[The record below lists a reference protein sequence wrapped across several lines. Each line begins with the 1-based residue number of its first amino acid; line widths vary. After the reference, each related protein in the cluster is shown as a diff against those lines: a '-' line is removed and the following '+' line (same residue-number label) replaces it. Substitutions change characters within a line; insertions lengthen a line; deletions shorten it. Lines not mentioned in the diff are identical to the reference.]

1 MLVVDRDAQFI
12 KQITDL
18 ASSFQCRVLH
28 APSAKEAKIILS
40 REKIDLLLTESNL
53 PDADGL
59 SLVAALHK
67 RDATAAALL
76 TGSSP
81 TGDEILAAV
90 RAGVADFLPKP
101 IAPAQLALRLKQAF
115 RKHDAAVKV
124 ERRIDRLTGAVKRL
138 SEARRQVGKKV
149 DLLCNDLV
157 AAYGEL
163 TRQMDSVRIQEDF
176 RKCLAE
182 THDLEQLLCHA
193 MDWIMRHL
201 GYSNFAIWLAAD
213 DANYE
218 LGAYI
223 KYTIASDENMIASM
237 KEGILQQALRHGTVH
252 LSGAEARN
260 HLAASE
266 LTFLAG
272 QTVLAST
279 ACYLGESLAGIVL
292 FRDENSPYTAD
303 DVATLQ
309 SVAPIFAIAL
319 AAAVRSPGAENADVS
334 ERDDEKDDSSD
345 WWKTGGAPPF

>member
-12 KQITDL
+12 KQITEL
-18 ASSFQCRVLH
+18 ASSFQCRVLS
-28 APSAKEAKIILS
+28 ASSAKEAKAIIN
-40 REKIDLLLTESNL
+40 REKIGLLLTESAL
-53 PDADGL
+53 PDAEGTA
-59 SLVAALHK
+59 LVTALHK
-67 RDATAAALL
+67 REPAAAALL

-81 TGDEILAAV
+81 TVDEILAAV
-90 RAGVADFLPKP
+90 RAGAADFLPKP
-101 IAPAQLALRLKQAF
+101 IAPTQLAARLKQAF
-115 RKHDAAVKV
+115 RKHDAAAKV

-163 TRQMDSVRIQEDF
+163 TRQMDAVRIQEDF

-182 THDLEQLLCHA
+182 TQDLEQLLCHA
-193 MDWIMRHL
+193 MDWVMRHL

-213 DANYE
+213 DANFE

-223 KYTIASDENMIASM
+223 KYTIASDDGMVASM
-237 KEGILQQALRHGTVH
+237 KGGILQQALRHGTIH

-260 HLAASE
+260 HLSAGE
-266 LTFLAG
+266 LTYLAG
-272 QTVLAST
+272 QTVLATT

-292 FRDENSPYTAD
+292 FRDENSPYSAD

-309 SVAPIFAIAL
+309 SIAPIFAIAL
-319 AAAVRSPGAENADVS
+319 AAAVRSPSESSSGEVADRDEENDN
-334 ERDDEKDDSSD
+334 DD